1 MNRYGEYGNDY
12 PAHFL
17 FYYIVSEVISSF
29 KNNRKN
35 FSNLF
40 LISSFVLM
48 NKLSMVF
55 SLILPFLTISKFKKK
70 NILNFKNYFTIIFL
84 LIWIIKNILISGCVF
99 IQLQILV

>member
-70 NILNFKNYFTIIFL
+70 IYLILKTISQLYFY
-84 LIWIIKNILISGCVF
+84 
-99 IQLQILV
+99 